1 MSAASQ
7 RPTSAP
13 AGFWNKLL
21 GILDLTHPFPMIMNA
36 LLAGLFMYM
45 ASPNVAFGRLL
56 VLVLSVAGIHG
67 SFGSLNDYCDYPLDK
82 VTKPAKPLVR
92 ALTTRRF
99 ALLQALILAVAGLS
113 LSWALNWLT
122 ACVAA
127 IMLGTGVW
135 YDLWAKGTLL
145 SWMPYAVFIPSL
157 PLWGFAAAGRFESV
171 LLLAY
176 PLGVLLSLGL
186 NVANTLPDRDDDV
199 AYGLR
204 GLVHRLERT
213 PALLLAWSSFAG
225 AMLGFAVV
233 APLAHNDWA
242 ILGPGLV
249 LGVLLLLFM
258 IGDYVIFRS
267 PQSLKRN
274 WYASALLSAV
284 AGLAWVA
291 SLPHR

>member
-1 MSAASQ
+1 VSDASP
-7 RPTSAP
+7 RLIPAP
-13 AGFWNKLL
+13 GGLWNKLL

-36 LLAGLFMYM
+36 VLAGLFMYM
-45 ASPNVAFGRLL
+45 ASPNVAFPHLL

-67 SFGSLNDYCDYPLDK
+67 SFGSLNDYCDYALDK

-92 ALTTRRF
+92 ALTTPRF
-99 ALLQALILAVAGLS
+99 ALSQALILAVAGLS
-113 LSWALNWLT
+113 LSLALNWLS
-122 ACVAA
+122 ACFAA
-127 IMLGTGVW
+127 LVLGTGVW
-135 YDLWAKGTLL
+135 YDVWAKGTLL
-145 SWMPYAVFIPSL
+145 SWMPYAVSIPSL
-157 PLWGFAAAGRFESV
+157 PLWGFAAAGRFEGV

-186 NVANTLPDRDDDV
+186 NVANTLPDRDADV
-199 AYGLR
+199 AHGLR

-213 PALLLAWSSFAG
+213 HALLLEWSSFAG

-233 APLAHNDWA
+233 APLVRNDWT
-242 ILGPGLV
+242 ILGPGLA

-291 SLPHR
+291 SLPRR